1 MNNVITGNSAIHGGG
16 LYLLHSSSIIANNIL
31 AGNEAC
37 DGGAVY
43 LSSFSYPTIA
53 NNTLTR
59 NTAEAGG
66 GMYLSCESAPVIAN
80 ARNDVAAC
88 NAVRAFI
95 NALEALSGKHIPEA
109 EAAALVEMAHQTLE
123 FLGCSDKH
131 GRDSDLR
138 WFGRERPGHSR

>member
-1 MNNVITGNSAIHGGG
+1 MRRRCSIFE
-16 LYLLHSSSIIANNIL
+16 LLLLPDDCEQHPHAKHRR
-31 AGNEAC
+31 GW
-37 DGGAVY
+37 
-43 LSSFSYPTIA
+43 
-53 NNTLTR
+53 
-59 NTAEAGG
+59 
-66 GMYLSCESAPVIAN
+66 CESAPVIAN

-138 WFGRERPGHSR
+138 WVGRERPGHSR